1 MDGDDGGGMKQY
13 DDHEM
18 ITWDVWVCN
27 IERKYDDEKKNIK
40 INLNSWLTENV
51 WVHIYIY

>member
-1 MDGDDGGGMKQY
+1 MKQRLISIFLWRMDGDDGGGMKQY

-27 IERKYDDEKKNIK
+27 IERKYDDEKKI
-40 INLNSWLTENV
+40 
-51 WVHIYIY
+51 